1 MRSFKLYRLQQIDSQ
16 LDQSRMRLQ
25 QIDAALR
32 DNEALDQAQ
41 QRNSEAVA
49 QLEKERKALR
59 KAEENVQEQRLK
71 IEQTESTLYG
81 GKVRNP
87 KELQDMQNETVSL
100 KRYLS
105 VLEDRQ
111 LDMMLS
117 VEEAE
122 TNASAAA
129 ADLDQVQAAIAQQN
143 SSLIAEQG
151 KLIRDTG
158 QLESERAAATATI
171 PKEDLVLYDQLRK
184 QRRGVAVAKVTDKAC
199 AACGST
205 LSTALL
211 HAALSPSQL
220 ARCETC
226 GRVLYGG

>member
-16 LDQSRMRLQ
+16 LDQARARVK
-25 QIDAALR
+25 QIDVILG
-32 DNEALDQAQ
+32 DNEAMRQAQ
-41 QRNSEAVA
+41 QRSAAAAA
-49 QLEKERKALR
+49 QLEQERKALR
-59 KAEENVQEQRLK
+59 KAEENVQAQRLK

-87 KELQDMQNETVSL
+87 KELQDMQNETISL

-111 LDMMLS
+111 LDMMIN

-122 TNASAAA
+122 ANAAAAA
-129 ADLDQVQAAIAQQN
+129 ADLNQVQADVIQQN
-143 SSLIAEQG
+143 SGLTAEKS
-151 KLIRDTG
+151 KLIKETE
-158 QLESERAAATATI
+158 QLESERAASAATI
-171 PKEDLVLYDQLRK
+171 PPEDLVLYEQLRR

-220 ARCETC
+220 ARCESC
-226 GRVLYGG
+226 NRILYGG

>member
-1 MRSFKLYRLQQIDSQ
+1 MRSFKLYRLQQIDSK
-16 LDQSRMRLQ
+16 LDQARMRLQ
-25 QIDAALR
+25 EIDAALR

-41 QRNSEAVA
+41 QRNSSAVA

-59 KAEENVQEQRLK
+59 KAEEIVQEQRLK

-129 ADLDQVQAAIAQQN
+129 ADLDQVQAAVAQQN
-143 SSLIAEQG
+143 SSLIAEQR
-151 KLIRDTG
+151 KLIKDSE

-171 PKEDLVLYDQLRK
+171 PKEDLVLYEQLRK
-184 QRRGVAVAKVTDKAC
+184 QRRGVAVAKVADKAC
-199 AACGST
+199 SACGST

-226 GRVLYGG
+226 GRILYGG